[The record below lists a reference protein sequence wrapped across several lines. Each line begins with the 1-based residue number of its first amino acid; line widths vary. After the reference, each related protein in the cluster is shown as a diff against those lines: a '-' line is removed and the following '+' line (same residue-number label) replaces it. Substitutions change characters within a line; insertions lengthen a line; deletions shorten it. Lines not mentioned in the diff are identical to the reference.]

1 MAAHTFILRTK
12 ADRDRACA
20 AIMAAPFEAVTK
32 VAAPTRT
39 VDQNDLMW
47 AMLSEISIAKPD
59 GRRHTPEM
67 WKALFMHACGHE
79 VQFLNGLDG
88 NPFPV
93 GFRSS
98 RLSKAQMSE
107 LLEWIFAWC
116 AEKGVTLSHD
126 QERSAA

>member
-1 MAAHTFILRTK
+1 MPGHTTILT
-12 ADRDRACA
+12 DDRARQRA
-20 AIMAAPFEAVTK
+20 KFLIDEAPRGSVSK
-32 VAAPTRT
+32 VAAPNRT
-39 VDQNDLMW
+39 IDQNDLMW
-47 AMLSEISIAKPD
+47 AVLSEISVAKPD

-79 VQFLNGLDG
+79 VQFLQGLDG

-107 LLEWIFAWC
+107 LLEFIFAWC
-116 AEKGVTLSHD
+116 AQKGVTLSHD
-126 QERSAA
+126 QERAA

>member
-1 MAAHTFILRTK
+1 MAGHTVILANEAAKHRAK
-12 ADRDRACA
+12 ALIDH
-20 AIMAAPFEAVTK
+20 APQYATVR
-32 VAAPTRT
+32 VAAPNRT

-47 AMLSEISIAKPD
+47 AVLSEISIAKPD